1 MRAIVAAGGTIDKEW
16 PLPRIFAIG
25 DQATG
30 THVLEEMYTQWSD
43 APVFVDLSEL
53 WGELG
58 IEEEKTTIKFD
69 SRASLAAIRMAITN
83 PPKSS
88 AIR

>member
-1 MRAIVAAGGTIDKEW
+1 
-16 PLPRIFAIG
+16 
-25 DQATG
+25 
-30 THVLEEMYTQWSD
+30 MYTRWSD
-43 APVFVDLSEL
+43 TPVSVDLSEL

-69 SRASLAAIRMAITN
+69 SRASLAAIREAITN
-83 PPKSS
+83 PPKLS